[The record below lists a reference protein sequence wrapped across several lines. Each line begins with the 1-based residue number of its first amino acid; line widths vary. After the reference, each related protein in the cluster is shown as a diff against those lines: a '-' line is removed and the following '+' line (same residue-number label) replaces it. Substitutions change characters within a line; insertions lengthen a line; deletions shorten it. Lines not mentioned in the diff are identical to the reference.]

1 MPVAQNGANHPSRG
15 LNGGGQA
22 KGAYGQT
29 PVLELR
35 NLTTVF
41 PTRRGDVRAVDAVNL
56 AVYPGQIMGLVGES
70 GCGKSTVLLS
80 ILGLIAAP
88 GHIQGQI
95 LLEGRDLAGLS
106 DRVLRSV
113 RGKEIAMIF
122 QDPLTT
128 LNPAFLV
135 GEQIREA
142 LRLHDMLP
150 GPRWWPLDGR
160 RRKHE
165 KERVLEVMGEV
176 GIPAPEARY
185 RAYPHEFSG
194 GMQQR
199 ALTAIGL
206 ACRPKILLADEPT
219 TALDVTIQAQI
230 VDLFKRI
237 NREHGTAIILV
248 THDLGLAAEFCDHI
262 AVMYA
267 GRIVEIGATDDVIE
281 RTSHPYTEGLLRC
294 IPDIRE
300 RRAIKPIL
308 GSVPD
313 LADLPPGCAFA
324 PRCEHARPVCTE
336 GFFRLQ
342 AVSGEAEDGMYRSGE
357 VHMAR
362 CLRLTDYR
370 LPAREAATAA
380 ESVA

>member
-1 MPVAQNGANHPSRG
+1 MPNT
-15 LNGGGQA
+15 
-22 KGAYGQT
+22 QT

-41 PTRRGDVRAVDAVNL
+41 PTRRGEVRAVDGINL
-56 AVYPGQIMGLVGES
+56 SVYPGQILGLVGES

-88 GHIQGQI
+88 GRIDQGQV
-95 LLEGRDLAGLS
+95 LLEGRDIS
-106 DRVLRSV
+106 RLRGKALRGV
-113 RGKEIAMIF
+113 RGREIAMIF

-128 LNPAFLV
+128 LNPAFHV

-142 LRLHDMLP
+142 LRLHNMLP
-150 GPRWWPLDGR
+150 GPPIWPLDSGR
-160 RRKHE
+160 RQRE
-165 KERVLEVMGEV
+165 KARVLEVMDEV

-206 ACRPKILLADEPT
+206 ACRPKVLLADEPT

-230 VDLFKRI
+230 IDLIKRI

-267 GRIVEIGATDDVIE
+267 GRIVEIGTTDDVIE
-281 RTSHPYTEGLLRC
+281 RTRHPYTEGLLRC

-300 RRAIKPIL
+300 RRAIQPIL

-324 PRCEHARPVCTE
+324 PRCEHAQPVCSQR
-336 GFFRLQ
+336 FFRLQ
-342 AVSGEAEDGMYRSGE
+342 AVSGQEEKGVHRSGE

-362 CLRLTDYR
+362 CLRVTSFQ
-370 LPAREAATAA
+370 LPQA
-380 ESVA
+380 